1 MSFIERLHIGLRRT
15 AQEWSKRLDELS
27 FQVASKDELTSVR
40 KESLEA
46 LEELLIEAD
55 VGLVATK
62 TILQRVRENEG
73 EDGSALRSRVQAE
86 VLNILTGPKYE
97 TKEQSVPRVV
107 LVVGVNGTGK
117 TTTVGKLAELWR
129 REGLVPLICAAD
141 TFRAAAVEQV
151 ETWAK
156 RAAVDIV
163 RSNPGADPASV
174 VYDAIKAGQA
184 RNCDVVVVD
193 TAGRLHTRSDLMDEL
208 GKIRRVVAR
217 EIPGAP
223 HEVLMVL
230 DATVGQNGVVQARQ
244 FLEVAGV
251 TGIILTKLDGT
262 AKGGV
267 AIAIAGELG
276 LPIRYVGVGEGITD
290 LLPFTPETYVEAL
303 FGQPAIG
310 SG

>member
-62 TILQRVRENEG
+62 TILQRVRETG
-73 EDGSALRSRVQAE
+73 GQDGSALRSRVQAE
-86 VLNILTGPKYE
+86 VLSILTGPKYE
-97 TKEQSVPRVV
+97 SKEQSTPRVV

-174 VYDAIKAGQA
+174 VYDAMKAGQA

-276 LPIRYVGVGEGITD
+276 LPIRYVGVGEGIRD

-303 FGQPAIG
+303 FGQSVIS

>member
-73 EDGSALRSRVQAE
+73 QDGSALRSRVQAE

-97 TKEQSVPRVV
+97 TKEQSAPRVV

-163 RSNPGADPASV
+163 TSNPGADPASV
-174 VYDAIKAGQA
+174 VYDAMKAGQA

>member
-62 TILQRVRENEG
+62 TILQRVRETG
-73 EDGSALRSRVQAE
+73 GQDGSALRSRVQAE
-86 VLNILTGPKYE
+86 VLSILTGPKYE
-97 TKEQSVPRVV
+97 SKEQSTPRVV

-117 TTTVGKLAELWR
+117 TTTVGKLADLWR

-174 VYDAIKAGQA
+174 VYDAMKAGQA

-276 LPIRYVGVGEGITD
+276 LPIRYVGVGEGIRD
-290 LLPFTPETYVEAL
+290 LLPFTPEAYVEAL
-303 FGQPAIG
+303 FGQSVIS

>member
-86 VLNILTGPKYE
+86 VLSILTGPKYE
-97 TKEQSVPRVV
+97 LKEQSAPRVV

-174 VYDAIKAGQA
+174 VYDAMKAGQA